1 MRATR
6 TRAAAALTT
15 IALAGGLGA
24 CGGGGDD
31 SSKKDYQSAL
41 DSFCKSV
48 ESGSNKVQ
56 TDASSV
62 QTTASSDPKAA
73 IKKIGTVLG
82 TFATTI
88 DDALTKLKG
97 ADVPSDYQDFNDGAV
112 KGVDE
117 LVTKVRAAAKA
128 ASTGNVQAVTQLG
141 STLNDIKLPDLPKEL
156 ADKAPSCSRISK

>member
-1 MRATR
+1 MRPTKMRAS
-6 TRAAAALTT
+6 AALACV
-15 IALAGGLGA
+15 ALAGGLGA
-24 CGGGGDD
+24 CGGGGSD
-31 SSKKDYQSAL
+31 SSKSDYQAAL
-41 DSFCKSV
+41 NQFCKSV
-48 ESGSNKVQ
+48 ETGSNKVQ

-62 QTTASSDPKAA
+62 QTTAASDPKAA

-88 DDALTKLKG
+88 DDALTKLKA
-97 ADVPSDYQDFNDGAV
+97 ADVPSDYKDFNQGAV
-112 KGVDE
+112 SGVDE

-128 ASTGNVQAVTQLG
+128 ASTGDVQAVTQLG